1 MIGACGTCDQL
12 RRALE
17 RVEAENKALRK
28 IGDAVSAMGP
38 VFGGRR
44 LGDEPLLAMV
54 PIEKFGPVMD
64 AWSEWKALSPPPQ
77 PEPSAKERVRCEV
90 RDRSGEQCG
99 LDKGHRGR
107 HYLLI
112 ESDAPWFPTL
122 PCTNPRRGSEGK

>member
-1 MIGACGTCDQL
+1 MIGACENCDPL

-38 VFGGRR
+38 VFGGRH

-64 AWSEWKALSPPPQ
+64 AWAEWKALSPPPQ
-77 PEPSAKERVRCEV
+77 PEPVGCEGC
-90 RDRSGEQCG
+90 RAGWP
-99 LDKGHRGR
+99 
-107 HYLLI
+107 YTLI
-112 ESDAPWFPTL
+112 GWMHENPNHAFSPI
-122 PCTNPRRGSEGK
+122 PCTNPRRGSEGG